1 MSPEPLARVE
11 RKVLLFGG
19 AGFVGCHLAAGLV
32 DAGHQVTCVGR
43 RPPSEVGHRL
53 PHGVAYQEMD
63 DSVPTSAP
71 FDVVVH
77 LACDIAVRHAI
88 TEPESFIRANLQPT
102 LTVGCFARRMAP
114 MPLVLYLSSDRVYGA
129 STGTLTECSP
139 TVPVE
144 PYGAVKLTGENLLTM
159 YSRMYDFPLVV
170 VRAANLYGPF
180 QRPVQLIPSLIQR
193 IQSGETRI
201 PVGDLNVSRNF
212 LYIADLVAGLLAV
225 IEHSSIGSSGLFNL
239 GGEVHRIGE
248 VVEILRKL
256 GREKL
261 GRELEFFSDEALR
274 RPGTTQLAPARLS
287 SARAEEALG
296 WKACVS
302 LGEGLARI
310 IELQGDSDGAHS

>member
-139 TVPVE
+139 
-144 PYGAVKLTGENLLTM
+144 
-159 YSRMYDFPLVV
+159 
-170 VRAANLYGPF
+170 
-180 QRPVQLIPSLIQR
+180 
-193 IQSGETRI
+193 
-201 PVGDLNVSRNF
+201 
-212 LYIADLVAGLLAV
+212 
-225 IEHSSIGSSGLFNL
+225 HS
-239 GGEVHRIGE
+239 
-248 VVEILRKL
+248 
-256 GREKL
+256 
-261 GRELEFFSDEALR
+261 
-274 RPGTTQLAPARLS
+274 
-287 SARAEEALG
+287 
-296 WKACVS
+296 AC
-302 LGEGLARI
+302 
-310 IELQGDSDGAHS
+310 